1 MPRTTGCMFERK
13 NQKEAYPFLDE
24 LITEDSRGANR
35 LTTRMETVCEMIF
48 NRFDTLDKRSLD
60 FEEFKAFLIES
71 KFGLIEDME
80 SIDDY
85 RSLVL

>member
-1 MPRTTGCMFERK
+1 MFERLD
-13 NQKEAYPFLDE
+13 QREAFPFLDE
-24 LITEDSRGANR
+24 LVTQESRGQNR
-35 LTTRMETVCEMIF
+35 LTARMEVVCEQVF

-80 SIDDY
+80 TVDDY
-85 RSLVL
+85 KSIVL